1 MAKTTLFYLLQLLV
15 IFTCMLL
22 NAGIVTL
29 GARHHHDA
37 TFNYLSSSN
46 SSEHHWI
53 GPVGNR
59 VITVDINGGGQF
71 QSVQDAVNAV
81 PDNNTMNVLIQISA
95 GCYKYE
101 LLIHISYISR

>member
-1 MAKTTLFYLLQLLV
+1 
-15 IFTCMLL
+15 
-22 NAGIVTL
+22 IVTL
-29 GARHHHDA
+29 GARHHDSS
-37 TFNYLSSSN
+37 FNYLSSSN
-46 SSEHHWI
+46 SSKHPWI

-81 PDNNTMNVLIQISA
+81 PDNNIMNVLIQIRA

-101 LLIHISYISR
+101 LIS